1 MSEEKSK
8 RSNVTIFDV
17 AEEAGVSY
25 STVSRVVNNFQ
36 FVKPETRERV
46 QAAMDKLGYVAN
58 IKARSLAGGRSQM
71 LGLLL
76 YDFESSYQVEIVRG
90 IDAEV
95 SALDYDLMLYTTHHR
110 RRKESTLV
118 AKLTQGLVDG
128 LLIVLPSNLEAY
140 LEDLD
145 GQNFPYVLIDHAG
158 NGISSN
164 TVKAQNW
171 QGSFEAATHLISLG
185 HQRIGFVQGVMTV
198 DSARE
203 RLAGY
208 EAALTQNSL
217 PVDMA
222 LIQPGDFDWQSGYK
236 AARNLLTLAEPPTAV
251 LAASDVCAFGVTEGF
266 LAQGVRVPEDVSV
279 MGFDD
284 IPEAITVRPSLTTMR
299 QDLRQMGRIA
309 TRMLVGCIDNADQPN
324 EQIELA
330 MELIERESTCIPTGS
345 IFWKSGNGVS
355 SP

>member
-1 MSEEKSK
+1 MSEENTK
-8 RSNVTIFDV
+8 RNNVTIFDV
-17 AEEAGVSY
+17 AKEAGVSY

-36 FVKPETRERV
+36 FVKSETRERV

-58 IKARSLAGGRSQM
+58 LKARSLAGGRSQM

-140 LEDLD
+140 LADLD
-145 GQNFPYVLIDHAG
+145 GRNFPYVLIDHAG
-158 NGISSN
+158 TGTTSN
-164 TVKAQNW
+164 TVKAKNW
-171 QGSFEAATHLISLG
+171 EGSFEATSYLASLG
-185 HQRIGFVQGVMTV
+185 HRRIGFVKGIMVV
-198 DSARE
+198 DSAKE

-208 EAALTQNSL
+208 EAALAQHGL
-217 PVDMA
+217 AVDAA
-222 LIQPGDFDWQSGYK
+222 LIQPGDFAWQTGYD
-236 AARNLLTLAEPPTAV
+236 AAHNLLALAEPPTAV
-251 LAASDVCAFGVTEGF
+251 IAASDACAFGVIEGL

-279 MGFDD
+279 VGFDD
-284 IPEAITVRPSLTTMR
+284 IPEARAIRPSLTTMR

-309 TRMLVGCIDNADQPN
+309 TRILVNGIEDPDLPT
-324 EQIELA
+324 EQVELD
-330 MELIERESTCIPTGS
+330 MELIVRESTCPPVES
-345 IFWKSGNGVS
+345 VYWRS
-355 SP
+355 

>member
-1 MSEEKSK
+1 MSPEKPK
-8 RSNVTIFDV
+8 RNNVTIFDV
-17 AEEAGVSY
+17 AKEAGVSY

-36 FVKPETRERV
+36 FVKAETRERV

-58 IKARSLAGGRSQM
+58 VKARSLAGGRSQM

-95 SALDYDLMLYTTHHR
+95 SALNYDLMLYTTHHR
-110 RRKESTLV
+110 RQKESTLV

-145 GQNFPYVLIDHAG
+145 GRNFPYVLIDHAG
-158 NGISSN
+158 AGISSN
-164 TVKAQNW
+164 TVKATNW
-171 QGSFEAATHLISLG
+171 QGSFEAVTYLADLG

-198 DSARE
+198 DSAQE

-208 EAALTQNSL
+208 KAALAEHGLAMDTT
-217 PVDMA
+217 
-222 LIQPGDFDWQSGYK
+222 LIQPGDFDWQSGYE
-236 AARNLLTLAEPPTAV
+236 ATHSFLAMSHPPTAV
-251 LAASDVCAFGVTEGF
+251 IASSDVCAFGVMEGF
-266 LAQGVRVPEDVSV
+266 LEKGLRVPEDVSV
-279 MGFDD
+279 IGFDD
-284 IPEAITVRPSLTTMR
+284 IPEATTVRPSLTTVR

-309 TRMLVGCIDNADQPN
+309 TRMLVDCIDNPDHTTQ
-324 EQIELA
+324 QIELP
-330 MELIERESTCIPTGS
+330 MELIIRESTAPPPDS
-345 IFWKSGNGVS
+345 AE
-355 SP
+355 